1 MISYC
6 KALAVQ
12 VVGISAYELLLLL
25 VSGVVDRP
33 GIQSGFPSD

>member
-12 VVGISAYELLLLL
+12 VVGVSEYELLLLL
-25 VSGVVDRP
+25 VLGVVEGP
-33 GIQSGFPSD
+33 GIQLGFPSD